1 MLTPGGY
8 SPARADRLV
17 PLSAVRSGQVGLL
30 EIVRALGDYLTSTE
44 DEVRVK
50 GETIWYRFDMH
61 SLEIGGLTQIGPSNQ
76 G

>member
-8 SPARADRLV
+8 SPARADRRV

-50 GETIWYRFDMH
+50 GEHIWYRLEMH
-61 SLEIGGLTQIGPSNQ
+61 SLETGGLTPIDPSNQ
-76 G
+76 E